1 MNITYDKFGGKKV
14 IFETILDEIT
24 GGISL
29 TTSGLPVDGVR
40 KYVPAGTPVSVNVAT
55 RVANICKSVAALSGS
70 TAKEINVPKLHFFNV
85 GDLLNDGTTSSAIT
99 SITSG
104 ADADVLNV
112 EADLIFT
119 EGTVYVEGSTS
130 GTSAKLENS
139 PNAITKNSVYIA
151 DGNADVAVVTMG
163 TIRKDAL
170 AFPIS
175 TAYETSL
182 KNAATAGG
190 ISLINLV

>member
-1 MNITYDKFGGKKV
+1 MNITYDKLGGKKV

-24 GGISL
+24 GGVSL
-29 TTSGLPVDGVR
+29 TTAGLPVDGVR

-55 RVANICKSVAALSGS
+55 RVATVCKSAAALSGS
-70 TAKEINVPKLHFFNV
+70 TAKKINVPKLHFFNV
-85 GDLLNDGTTSSAIT
+85 GDLLNDGTTSAAIT

-104 ADADVLNV
+104 DNADVLNV
-112 EADLIFT
+112 GADLIST
-119 EGTVYVEGSTS
+119 EGTVYVEGSES
-130 GTSAKLENS
+130 GTSTALENS

-182 KNAATAGG
+182 KKADTAGG